1 MIVGLCIK
9 FRLTVISLHCLQDLL
24 LSLRPGLL
32 SKLVFAGPLE
42 ADNSGSFPQKLYSFT
57 MICPGVDLLLFILLN
72 AQSALSTQGFMFFS
86 ILENLNCYLFK
97 YWFFTIASFPSSRT
111 LIRQMMKPLNL
122 FSVTLNCSFHFYL
135 LLSVLCLG

>member
-24 LSLRPGLL
+24 LSLGPGLL

-42 ADNSGSFPQKLYSFT
+42 ADNSGSFLLKLYSFT
-57 MICPGVDLLLFILLN
+57 MICPGVDLFLFILLN
-72 AQSALSTQGFMFFS
+72 AQSALSIQGLMFFS

-97 YWFFTIASFPSSRT
+97 YCFFTIASFLSSRT

-122 FSVTLNCSFHFYL
+122 FSVTLNCSCHFYL